1 MLWFVHHLKSQKA
14 PCSEVRSQEIL
25 IVDRKIART
34 PQLCLEDPQ
43 LADNFFVHH
52 LRLMA
57 HDMLATLF
65 ETAIEVDC
73 QHFGII
79 PFTPKWP
86 LPCIL
91 YHCFAWSSLR
101 FQQAGKIWPNNNDS
115 FGPSRF
121 KMVLLDW
128 WLRFLK
134 HNPRVLYIYIYLGP
148 EIHSWAGKKQVQLA
162 PRLKN
167 PNFIVGSLLSLW
179 VSLKI
184 HMENYGFTCIL
195 SGGFMYL
202 LRNHVWLVV
211 SNV

>member
-1 MLWFVHHLKSQKA
+1 MDDVSCPIEKPRKNLWKHSDVHMLWFVHHLKSQKA

-65 ETAIEVDC
+65 VTAIEVDC

-91 YHCFAWSSLR
+91 YHCFGWSSLR

-121 KMVLLDW
+121 KMVLPD
-128 WLRFLK
+128 
-134 HNPRVLYIYIYLGP
+134 
-148 EIHSWAGKKQVQLA
+148 
-162 PRLKN
+162 
-167 PNFIVGSLLSLW
+167 
-179 VSLKI
+179 
-184 HMENYGFTCIL
+184 
-195 SGGFMYL
+195 
-202 LRNHVWLVV
+202 
-211 SNV
+211 